1 MDRRRRW
8 LRLAPLAGLALVS
21 VLALAAGLT
30 VSQLEERDSFCIS
43 CHTAPEQTYYDR
55 ARAALTVSGPFA
67 DLSSAHYG
75 METTFRCIDCHRGN
89 GELVHRI
96 ATLGLGARDTA
107 IWLSGQA
114 DESIEKTEL
123 VAPGLLTSAC
133 TGCHTEAL
141 LEVGF
146 NNHFHNKLPEAY
158 ALWSGGQPLQRPPDA
173 PDLPEAYVFETGT
186 NRWRKFDRW
195 PPDSASATPR
205 VTEPRHEVDCGRT
218 ASAASA
224 ASGGCIAGES
234 RGPPGARQA

>member
-30 VSQLEERDSFCIS
+30 VSQLEERDAFCIS

-173 PDLPEAYVFETGT
+173 PDLPEASLVLVPSPTG
-186 NRWRKFDRW
+186 
-195 PPDSASATPR
+195 
-205 VTEPRHEVDCGRT
+205 VQCVDCHRAHIELPGSELQGYLDL
-218 ASAASA
+218 ASTVYPA
-224 ASGGCIAGES
+224 CVRCHEEAGH
-234 RGPPGARQA
+234 GPLELAQR

>member
-1 MDRRRRW
+1 MDPRRRR
-8 LRLAPLAGLALVS
+8 LRLATLAALGLVS

-43 CHTAPEQTYYDR
+43 CHTAPEETYYDR
-55 ARAALTVSGPFA
+55 AQAALALSEPFA

-89 GELVHRI
+89 GGLVHRI
-96 ATLGLGARDTA
+96 TTLGLGARDTA

-158 ALWSGGQPLQRPPDA
+158 ALWRGGAQLQRPVEA
-173 PDLPEAYVFETGT
+173 PDLPEQALIVE
-186 NRWRKFDRW
+186 
-195 PPDSASATPR
+195 PSP
-205 VTEPRHEVDCGRT
+205 TEVLCVDCHRAHIYLPGSELQGYLDLANTVYPACVR
-218 ASAASA
+218 
-224 ASGGCIAGES
+224 CHEEAGH
-234 RGPPGARQA
+234 GPLELAQR